1 MRLADIISLYKKKC
15 IASNCSWYPLVIK
28 TVEFL
33 IKCLQNNKTKTIP
46 SREILKQLFYC
57 NFSPV

>member
-46 SREILKQLFYC
+46 SREILKQLFLL
-57 NFSPV
+57 